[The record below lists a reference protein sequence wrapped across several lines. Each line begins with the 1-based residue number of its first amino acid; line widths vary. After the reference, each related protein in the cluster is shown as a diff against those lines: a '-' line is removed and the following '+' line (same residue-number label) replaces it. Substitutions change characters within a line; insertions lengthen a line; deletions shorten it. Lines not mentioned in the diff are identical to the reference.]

1 MNGRRALQALL
12 VLAAC
17 ALGACALDSRG
28 PSIEKILVLETVK
41 AGRSI
46 YQRRD

>member
-1 MNGRRALQALL
+1 MNARRALQALL
-12 VLAAC
+12 VLA
-17 ALGACALDSRG
+17 ACALDSRG